1 MTLNYCGRHT
11 LVKGWSSINMDICLR
26 LDKNS
31 KFDNDKHRFGI
42 RVLKDTE
49 MNYFLMWNSVLKML
63 YSL

>member
-1 MTLNYCGRHT
+1 MN
-11 LVKGWSSINMDICLR
+11 ICLR

-49 MNYFLMWNSVLKML
+49 MNYFFNVEFCIKNVIFIVMNTQQ
-63 YSL
+63 